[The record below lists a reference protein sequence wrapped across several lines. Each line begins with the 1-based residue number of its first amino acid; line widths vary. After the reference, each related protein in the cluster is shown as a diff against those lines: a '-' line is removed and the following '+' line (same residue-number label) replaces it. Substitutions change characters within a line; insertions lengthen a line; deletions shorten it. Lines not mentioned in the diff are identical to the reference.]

1 MPKSKERCSEIREEM
16 CNLILQ
22 KSLLYFARNGFA
34 GTRISDL
41 SKDIGIA
48 QGTIYTYFESKEEL
62 FNEVYKITDDKKSL
76 KEMKLLSHLP
86 VCAEMKIRKLSELL
100 LDKIEKDIKFAA
112 SVALN
117 TQLLLEGGTESSSK
131 ETTYKSGYYMITAK
145 IFMQGQSEGSVVN
158 GSAMKLADYYWGV
171 IYLYSLKRLFTSSYE
186 MITTDDLNRIV
197 LTGGNNHA
205 L

>member
-16 CNLILQ
+16 RNLILQ

-86 VCAEMKIRKLSELL
+86 VCAEMKIKKLSELL
-100 LDKIEKDIKFAA
+100 LDKIEKDINFAA

-117 TQLLLEGGTESSSK
+117 TQLILEGGTESSSK

-145 IFMQGQSEGSVVN
+145 IFMQGQNEGSVVN